1 MSGIKLLLDTDI
13 GDDIDDAWALAACI
27 SHPRIEL
34 VGVTTVHG
42 DTEVR
47 AALARLLL
55 KRARVEVEIVAGTR
69 DTLDRIVPL
78 QRPCYAD
85 VLGPDE
91 ARLKR
96 GRTDAIPFMAEM
108 ARAHEGLV
116 LCAIGP
122 LTNVARFALEFPEEF
137 SGLSRLVLMC
147 SHLLPGMEKP
157 EYNAGADPRATR
169 IDLATDVSK
178 YLVGLDVTLR
188 CGLTEEDI
196 EALQAKGTPLSETL
210 CRMTRLWEQETG
222 GRPIMHDPLAVLST
236 VEDGLVHFEPMR
248 IEADEMGRMRRLE
261 GEPNAQVAVGCD
273 PEWLRRVLLEL
284 M

>member
-1 MSGIKLLLDTDI
+1 MKLFLDTDI

-27 SHPRIEL
+27 SHPSIEL

-42 DTEVR
+42 DTEAR

-55 KRARVEVEIVAGTR
+55 RRAHVEVEVVAGTR
-69 DTLDRIVPL
+69 DALDQVVPL

-85 VLGPDE
+85 VLDPDE
-91 ARLKR
+91 AGLKK
-96 GRTDAIPFMAEM
+96 GRTDALAFMAQM
-108 ARAHEGLV
+108 AREHEGLV

-137 SGLSRLVLMC
+137 SRVSRLVLMC
-147 SHLLPGMEKP
+147 GHLLPGMRKP
-157 EYNAGADPRATR
+157 EHNAGADPRATR
-169 IDLATDVSK
+169 IVLATKVPK

-196 EALQAKGTPLSETL
+196 KALQAKGTPLSETL
-210 CRMTRLWEQETG
+210 CRMTRLWQRKTG
-222 GRPIMHDPLAVLST
+222 GVPIMHDPLAVLSA
-236 VEDGLVHFEPMR
+236 VEEGLVRFEPMR

-261 GEPNAQVAVGCD
+261 SKPNAHVAVDCD
-273 PEWLRRVLLEL
+273 SQRLRKTLLEL
-284 M
+284 I